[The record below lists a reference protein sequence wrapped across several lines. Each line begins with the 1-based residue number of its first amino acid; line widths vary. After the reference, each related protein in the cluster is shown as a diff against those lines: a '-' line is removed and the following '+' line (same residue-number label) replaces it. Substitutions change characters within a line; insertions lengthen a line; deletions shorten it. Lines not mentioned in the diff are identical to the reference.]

1 MVTAKR
7 LFKANFAIDS
17 LEWRQAI
24 GIAFIRNCTQLQAL
38 IPADA
43 PLTQQENEIRPGS
56 TGEVSANAR
65 FGGRKQK
72 KRDRL
77 DLMMEVLQATKE
89 PVRKTRLLYQTAM
102 NHEQLSRYLEILL
115 SHGMI
120 EKTGRP
126 YEVYVITENGR
137 TLLTLFD
144 ISTSDI

>member
-1 MVTAKR
+1 MSVQ
-7 LFKANFAIDS
+7 ANFVKDS
-17 LEWRQAI
+17 LEWIQVPA
-24 GIAFIRNCTQLQAL
+24 IAFIRNCNQLQAL

-43 PLTQQENEIRPGS
+43 PLTQQKSDIRPGS
-56 TGEVSANAR
+56 TGEVAANPR
-65 FGGRKQK
+65 SDGRKQK

-77 DLMMEVLQATKE
+77 DLMMEVLQSTKE

-126 YEVYVITENGR
+126 HESYVITENGR

-144 ISTSDI
+144 ISPSDI